1 LKSYLLGML
10 GLMYRQHGVRT
21 HASCPKWKQKDPLRV
36 LAGSVDYQMTSR
48 RAAKAESVILIV

>member
-1 LKSYLLGML
+1 MVF
-10 GLMYRQHGVRT
+10 VRM
-21 HASCPKWKQKDPLRV
+21 HHVPNGKQKDPLRV